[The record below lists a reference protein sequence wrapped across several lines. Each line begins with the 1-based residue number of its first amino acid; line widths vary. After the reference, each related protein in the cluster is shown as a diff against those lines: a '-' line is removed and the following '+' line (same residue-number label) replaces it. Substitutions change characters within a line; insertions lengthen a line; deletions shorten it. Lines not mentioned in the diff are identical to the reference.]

1 MLRNIF
7 EGEEGSCMTLYEISS
22 TYAAFF
28 AAVENGDIPEEA
40 ITDTLQGLSGEFD
53 SKVDNIACYI
63 KGLQADVAAIKAEES
78 KLAERRRAK
87 EALIERYK
95 QYLIYNMEQTG
106 RKKVETPRN
115 LLSLRSG
122 KSVCVHDVTLLPEEY
137 IKTTRT
143 AVKTDIK
150 KALES
155 GIQIPG
161 CEIRETNSLIMK

>member
-1 MLRNIF
+1 M
-7 EGEEGSCMTLYEISS
+7 
-22 TYAAFF
+22 
-28 AAVENGDIPEEA
+28 
-40 ITDTLQGLSGEFD
+40 
-53 SKVDNIACYI
+53 
-63 KGLQADVAAIKAEES
+63 QADVAAIKAEES